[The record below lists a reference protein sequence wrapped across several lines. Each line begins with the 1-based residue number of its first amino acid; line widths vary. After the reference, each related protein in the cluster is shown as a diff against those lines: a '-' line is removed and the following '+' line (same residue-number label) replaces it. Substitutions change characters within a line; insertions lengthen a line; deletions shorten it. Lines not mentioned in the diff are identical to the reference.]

1 MAAVKYWLWLAS
13 QTGVSP
19 RARAALIAH
28 YGGAEEAFFAPS
40 GDFARLSGLTER
52 EAALLEERDL
62 SQVDAILAA
71 CRCRNLD
78 VITMQDADY
87 PDRLK
92 GIFAPPVALFVQGSL
107 KGLEETAAVSV
118 IGTRGA
124 TPYGLKMGRRLASQI
139 AGCGGAVVSTLS
151 PGIDEAAIR
160 AALLSG
166 GFCVG
171 VLGCAH
177 PENPQS
183 LYRDIAASGA
193 LVSEYPPGTATQK
206 SFFRDR
212 NRIASGLSLAVA
224 VVEAP
229 SNSGALLFA
238 AEALEQG
245 KEIFAV
251 PGNADAQNSAGTNAL
266 LKQGARPVTCG
277 WDVLADY
284 APLYPNRLHQSR
296 GTLPEERV
304 WAAAA
309 PAPENPVSAPSEKPA
324 SAKKEVDKEKST
336 GYIDLRDQLSGLSTE
351 QLEII
356 TAIGKGRQHIDD
368 IIDATG
374 LPAAKVLAQLTFLEI
389 KGYISRGAGK
399 RISLNIKR

>member
-1 MAAVKYWLWLAS
+1 MAAIKYWLWLAS
-13 QTGVSP
+13 QSNVSP

-62 SQVDAILAA
+62 SRVDAILAA

-118 IGTRGA
+118 IGTRSA

-177 PENPQS
+177 PENPQA

-266 LKQGARPVTCG
+266 LKQGARPATCG
-277 WDVLADY
+277 WDVLSEFERLC
-284 APLYPNRLHQSR
+284 PGRLHPSR
-296 GTLPEERV
+296 ARLPEE
-304 WAAAA
+304 
-309 PAPENPVSAPSEKPA
+309 PAPSPPAERNPVPA
-324 SAKKEVDKEKST
+324 QDKKEIDKEKPKD
-336 GYIDLRDQLSGLSTE
+336 YIDLRDQLSGLSTE

-368 IIDATG
+368 IIEATG
-374 LPAAKVLAQLTFLEI
+374 YPAAKVLAQLTVLEI
-389 KGYISRGAGK
+389 KGYISRSAGK

>member
-13 QTGVSP
+13 QTRVSP
-19 RARAALIAH
+19 RAKAALIAH

-40 GDFARLSGLTER
+40 GAFSRLPGLTER
-52 EAALLEERDL
+52 EAAILENRDL
-62 SQVDAILAA
+62 RQVDAILSA
-71 CRCRNLD
+71 CHSQGID
-78 VITMQDADY
+78 VITMQDAAY

-92 GIFAPPVALFVQGSL
+92 SIFAPPVALFVQGSL
-107 KGLEETAAVSV
+107 RGLEGTAAVSV
-118 IGTRGA
+118 IGTRSA
-124 TPYGLKMGRRLASQI
+124 TPYGLKMGRRLAYEIVTS
-139 AGCGGAVVSTLS
+139 GGVVVSTLS
-151 PGIDEAAIR
+151 PGVDEAAAR
-160 AALLSG
+160 GALLG
-166 GFCVG
+166 GGPCVG

-177 PENPQS
+177 PERPNA
-183 LYRDIAASGA
+183 LYRDITASGA
-193 LVSEYPPGTATQK
+193 LISEYPPGTVTQR

-212 NRIASGLSLAVA
+212 NRIAAGLSLAVA

-229 SNSGALLFA
+229 SSSGALLFA

-251 PGNADAQNSAGTNAL
+251 PGNADAANSAGTNAL

-284 APLYPNRLHQSR
+284 ERLFPGRLRPSR
-296 GTLPEERV
+296 ANLPEGRTP
-304 WAAAA
+304 A
-309 PAPENPVSAPSEKPA
+309 PAEKVRPEPAKAEK
-324 SAKKEVDKEKST
+324 EIDKEKPK
-336 GYIDLRDQLSGLSTE
+336 GYIDLRDQLSGLSAQ

-368 IIDATG
+368 IIEATG
-374 LPAAKVLAQLTFLEI
+374 YPAAKVLAQLTVLEI
-389 KGYISRGAGK
+389 KGFISRSAGK

>member
-13 QTGVSP
+13 QTRVSP
-19 RARAALIAH
+19 RAKAALIAH

-40 GDFARLSGLTER
+40 GAFSRLPGLTER
-52 EAALLEERDL
+52 EAAILENRDL
-62 SQVDAILAA
+62 RQMEAILSA
-71 CRCRNLD
+71 CHSQGIAVL
-78 VITMQDADY
+78 TMQDAGY

-92 GIFAPPVALFVQGSL
+92 AIFAPPVALFVQGSL
-107 KGLEETAAVSV
+107 RSLEGTAVVSV
-118 IGTRGA
+118 IGTRSA
-124 TPYGLKMGRRLASQI
+124 TPYGLKMGRRLAYEIVSS
-139 AGCGGAVVSTLS
+139 GGVVVSTLS
-151 PGIDEAAIR
+151 PGVDEAAVR
-160 AALLSG
+160 GALLG
-166 GFCVG
+166 GGPCVG

-177 PENPQS
+177 PERPGA

-193 LVSEYPPGTATQK
+193 LVSEYPPGTVTQR
-206 SFFRDR
+206 SFFRER
-212 NRIASGLSLAVA
+212 NRVAAGLSLAVA

-229 SNSGALLFA
+229 EKSGALLFA

-251 PGNADAQNSAGTNAL
+251 PGNADAANSAGTNAL

-284 APLYPNRLHQSR
+284 ERLFPGR
-296 GTLPEERV
+296 LRPGRANLPEES
-304 WAAAA
+304 A
-309 PAPENPVSAPSEKPA
+309 PAPVEKVRPVPGKE
-324 SAKKEVDKEKST
+324 KKEIDKEKT
-336 GYIDLRDQLSGLSTE
+336 KGYIDLRDQLSGLSAE

-374 LPAAKVLAQLTFLEI
+374 YPAAKVLAQLTVLEI
-389 KGYISRGAGK
+389 KGFISRSAGK

>member
-13 QTGVSP
+13 QTRVSP
-19 RARAALIAH
+19 RAKAALIAH

-40 GDFARLSGLTER
+40 GAFSRLPGLTER
-52 EAALLEERDL
+52 EAAILENRDL
-62 SQVDAILAA
+62 RQVDAILSA
-71 CRCRNLD
+71 CHSQGID
-78 VITMQDADY
+78 VITMQDAAY

-92 GIFAPPVALFVQGSL
+92 SIFAPPVALFVQGSL
-107 KGLEETAAVSV
+107 RGLEGTAAVSV
-118 IGTRGA
+118 IGTRSA
-124 TPYGLKMGRRLASQI
+124 TPYGLKMGRRLAYEIVTS
-139 AGCGGAVVSTLS
+139 GGVVVSTLS
-151 PGIDEAAIR
+151 PGVDEAAAR
-160 AALLSG
+160 GALLG
-166 GFCVG
+166 GGPCVG

-177 PENPQS
+177 PERPNA

-193 LVSEYPPGTATQK
+193 LISEYPPGTVTQR

-212 NRIASGLSLAVA
+212 NRIAAGLSLAVA

-229 SNSGALLFA
+229 SSSGALLFA

-251 PGNADAQNSAGTNAL
+251 PGNADAANSAGTNAL

-284 APLYPNRLHQSR
+284 ERLFPGRLRPSR
-296 GTLPEERV
+296 ANLPEGS
-304 WAAAA
+304 A
-309 PAPENPVSAPSEKPA
+309 PAPAEKVRPAPAKE
-324 SAKKEVDKEKST
+324 KKEIDKEKPK
-336 GYIDLRDQLSGLSTE
+336 GYIDLRDQLSGLSAQ

-368 IIDATG
+368 IIEATG
-374 LPAAKVLAQLTFLEI
+374 YPAAKVLAQLTVLEI
-389 KGYISRGAGK
+389 KGFISRSAGK